1 MAKTRRPSRKG
12 SSSKGSKA
20 KGGATKRRRPA
31 RETTKAEP
39 KRKGVELRGVRQKIR
54 SHVATLNAVP
64 EPSDKVRDSIERL
77 NRVLGE
83 MDAICGP
90 DMLIEIP

>member
-20 KGGATKRRRPA
+20 KGGAMKRRPPA
-31 RETTKAEP
+31 RKATP
-39 KRKGVELRGVRQKIR
+39 KRKGVELRGVRQKVR
-54 SHVATLNAVP
+54 AHVATLSAVP

>member
-1 MAKTRRPSRKG
+1 VAKTRRPSAKG
-12 SSSKGSKA
+12 SSSKRSKA
-20 KGGATKRRRPA
+20 KGSAMKRRRPV
-31 RETTKAEP
+31 RKAAP
-39 KRKGVELRGVRQKIR
+39 KRKGVELRGVRQKIT
-54 SHVATLNAVP
+54 SHVATLNAVQQ
-64 EPSDKVRDSIERL
+64 PSDKVRDSIERL